1 MICSVQIVKK
11 YTEAKQ
17 NHHHEI
23 ETEVSSNDSESV
35 ECIDERSDNKVQNA
49 LMRDMPFCRYLMVDI
64 EMTEMRGN
72 TWRTPFSK

>member
-1 MICSVQIVKK
+1 MDTLITLYMIGVCAKRFQIVKK

-49 LMRDMPFCRYLMVDI
+49 LMRDQITKCRMH
-64 EMTEMRGN
+64 
-72 TWRTPFSK
+72 